1 MGRGLR
7 IVPKRDT
14 NAQRRLWPSIGQ
26 AKAAAL
32 IVALY
37 GPELANLHPDNESAW
52 TIYLT
57 AKELASSVL
66 CLVVAWCSAG
76 RFLRVMACA
85 VAAVFVTQAIDE
97 ALQGNLFGG
106 GVWEYPAV
114 AVFLLL
120 TALLTKLFPG
130 EHDQA

>member
-1 MGRGLR
+1 MIL
-7 IVPKRDT
+7 
-14 NAQRRLWPSIGQ
+14 
-26 AKAAAL
+26 
-32 IVALY
+32 ALY
-37 GPELANLHPDNESAW
+37 GPELANLYPNDETAW
-52 TIYLT
+52 TIYL
-57 AKELASSVL
+57 ASKELASAVL
-66 CLVVAWCSAG
+66 CLTVAWCSTG
-76 RFLRVMACA
+76 RFLRVMALA

-130 EHDQA
+130 EHDKG